1 MKHRRWPYVVVIVA
15 AVVGVLLFLAQDP
28 QTLQVRS
35 QYAATDPPFASY
47 LASVVGAPLFE
58 GDAVEVLENGDA
70 IYPAMIAAIDA
81 ARTRVVFESYN
92 FNLGKAGD
100 LFADALTRAAGRGV
114 RVRVVLDAFGAAV
127 PPLDMAKRFK
137 AAGVD
142 FVMFHPVGMW
152 TVEATNY
159 RTHRKLLVVD
169 GAVAFTGGAGVA
181 DHWFGHAEDK
191 DHWRD
196 TQFKLTGPGVRAL
209 ESAFYE
215 NWLESGGAGPAELDV
230 ASDDDMVAASAV
242 TNPAARTIVAWSNAN
257 GGASNIKLIYLYLIA
272 AARRTIDLQSSY
284 FVPDSSAAFVFAE
297 ARKRG
302 VAIRILTDGDITD
315 ATSVRQASRH
325 AYQSLLDQGARIFE
339 YQPTM
344 MHVKAMVV
352 DGQWSVFGSANFDN
366 RSLELN
372 DENVVC
378 VLDAALAGALTA
390 SFDRDV
396 SVSREYT
403 ADGWRQRP
411 WYQRARESMWGLF
424 GEVF

>member
-1 MKHRRWPYVVVIVA
+1 MKHRRWPYVVVIILL
-15 AVVGVLLFLAQDP
+15 VVGILLFIAQDP
-28 QTLQVRS
+28 QTLEVRS
-35 QYAATDPPFASY
+35 QYAATDPAFVAY
-47 LASVVGAPLFE
+47 LASLVGSPVVD
-58 GDAVEVLENGDA
+58 GDAVEVLENGDVM
-70 IYPAMIAAIDA
+70 YPAMIAAIDA
-81 ARTRVVFESYN
+81 AKSRIVFESYN
-92 FNLGKAGD
+92 FNMGKAGD
-100 LFADALTRAAGRGV
+100 LFTAALAHAAERKV

-127 PPLDMAKRFK
+127 PPLDMAPRFK
-137 AAGVD
+137 AAGVE

-159 RTHRKLLVVD
+159 RTHRKILVVD

-191 DHWRD
+191 KHWRD
-196 TQFKLTGPGVRAL
+196 TQFKITGPSVRAL

-215 NWLESGGAGPAELDV
+215 NWLESGGTGAPDLDV
-230 ASDDDMVAASAV
+230 TADDDAVVPSAG
-242 TNPAARTIVAWSNAN
+242 AKTIVAWSNAN
-257 GGASNIKLIYLYLIA
+257 GGASNIKLMYLYLIA
-272 AARRTIDLQSSY
+272 AAHHTIDLESSY

-297 ARKRG
+297 ARQRG

-325 AYQSLLDQGARIFE
+325 AYQPLLDQGARIFE

-372 DENVVC
+372 DEIVVS
-378 VLDAALAGALTA
+378 VLDPALATALTA
-390 SFDRDV
+390 SFERDLK
-396 SVSREYT
+396 VSREYT
-403 ADGWRQRP
+403 ADAWRQRP
-411 WYQRARESMWGLF
+411 WYQQAREKMWGLF